1 MKKWN
6 KNIIFCYA
14 DRWRVLRVSGW
25 IPSFGVP
32 VANDSV
38 KTPSTPETLSPEAS
52 AAVGQYPVSFYTFFQ
67 PFSFFF
73 FSFLFSFISHFLYLY
88 STTMLYVRLQYLR
101 RRKSILIQRETER
114 MQCISI
120 ELTLDWNSCIQIK
133 SNLFIRYHWKQLVTH
148 HS

>member
-1 MKKWN
+1 MLCRSVESATGEWMNSFVRRPSRQRLGKDAVDAGD
-6 KNIIFCYA
+6 I
-14 DRWRVLRVSGW
+14 VSRGIRRSW
-25 IPSFGVP
+25 TISSKFLHLFP
-32 VANDSV
+32 A
-38 KTPSTPETLSPEAS
+38 
-52 AAVGQYPVSFYTFFQ
+52 FF
-67 PFSFFF
+67 FFF